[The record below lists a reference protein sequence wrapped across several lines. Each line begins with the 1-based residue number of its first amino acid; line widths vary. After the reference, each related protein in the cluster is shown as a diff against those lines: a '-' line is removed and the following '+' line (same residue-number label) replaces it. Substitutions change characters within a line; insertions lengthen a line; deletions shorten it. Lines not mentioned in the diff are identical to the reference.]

1 MTEQNY
7 DLVIIGAG
15 SGGLT
20 AAGFA
25 ARLGA
30 KVALV
35 EKRRIGG
42 DCTWTGCV
50 PSKALLKA
58 AKIAHGVRS
67 AEHYGIDASPPVTDM
82 RRVREYVR
90 AAIQQVYQFE
100 SPEELQRH
108 GIDVVIG
115 TARFLDAQSIAVN
128 DRTIRAKTFLITTGA
143 HPALPPISGLDS
155 VPFVTYEQIFDNDR
169 LPETTIVVGAGPI
182 GMELAQAYQR
192 LGSKVTVIAE
202 RLLPKEE
209 PEVRDVMQRVLE
221 REGVRFL
228 WGRATS
234 ARKDGDA
241 IIVGAGAKEVW
252 GDLLLIASGRKPSV
266 AGLDLEKAGVAY
278 SGRGIPVDSHLRT
291 NVKNIYAAGDVVG
304 GYQFTHFAGWQA
316 FQAVRNALLP
326 GSTSGFTNLV
336 PWVTFT
342 DPEVAHVGLTEAQ
355 AKEKYSDAFE
365 THRLEMSQTDRAV
378 CENDIDGFIKLVTKR
393 DGTIL
398 GATIVAGRAGE
409 AITEFILAIQH
420 GLKAADLAGAIH
432 AYPTYSTAA
441 QQMSADLAVEGMLS
455 GTSGTLIRGLSK
467 LIR

>member
-1 MTEQNY
+1 MAVFESIVTCTN
-7 DLVIIGAG
+7 LVIIGAG

-58 AKIAHGVRS
+58 ARIAHEVRS
-67 AEHYGIDASPPVTDM
+67 ATQYGIDAGPPVSDM

-90 AAIQQVYQFE
+90 GAIQQVYQFE
-100 SPEELQRH
+100 SPEELQRR

-143 HPALPPISGLDS
+143 HPAVPPISGLDS
-155 VPFVTYEQIFDNDR
+155 VPFATYEQIFDNDR
-169 LPETTIVVGAGPI
+169 LPETMIVVGAGPI

-202 RLLPKEE
+202 HLLPKEE
-209 PEVRDVMQRVLE
+209 PEVRDIMQRVLE
-221 REGVRFL
+221 REGIRFI

-241 IIVGAGAKEVW
+241 IVVEAGAKE
-252 GDLLLIASGRKPSV
+252 IA
-266 AGLDLEKAGVAY
+266 A
-278 SGRGIPVDSHLRT
+278 
-291 NVKNIYAAGDVVG
+291 
-304 GYQFTHFAGWQA
+304 Q
-316 FQAVRNALLP
+316 
-326 GSTSGFTNLV
+326 
-336 PWVTFT
+336 
-342 DPEVAHVGLTEAQ
+342 DPE
-355 AKEKYSDAFE
+355 
-365 THRLEMSQTDRAV
+365 
-378 CENDIDGFIKLVTKR
+378 
-393 DGTIL
+393 
-398 GATIVAGRAGE
+398 GA
-409 AITEFILAIQH
+409 
-420 GLKAADLAGAIH
+420 
-432 AYPTYSTAA
+432 
-441 QQMSADLAVEGMLS
+441 LS
-455 GTSGTLIRGLSK
+455 GVSRAAIRLVS
-467 LIR
+467 